1 MVISIFLICLKLY
14 LHCQK
19 RKYLSQLFFVTIAT
33 AIIIFVLN
41 ILINNFNFNA
51 TSILIFGIA
60 FMRLTPTFKLFQ
72 HNIGRLV
79 ELLPSYI
86 FCESIYNN
94 SKKLAI
100 INKGKDTNLKL
111 KYSERS

>member
-1 MVISIFLICLKLY
+1 
-14 LHCQK
+14 
-19 RKYLSQLFFVTIAT
+19 
-33 AIIIFVLN
+33 
-41 ILINNFNFNA
+41 
-51 TSILIFGIA
+51 
-60 FMRLTPTFKLFQ
+60 MRLTPTFKLFQ
-72 HNIGRLV
+72 HNIARLV

-111 KYSERS
+111 KNEIKFDNIFLNMITMKSIF